1 MKKKKGYLSGAG
13 ILAAAV
19 VFAKVLGAAY
29 RIPLANMIGAEGMG
43 LYQFVYP
50 VFALLLTLSSGS
62 VPTAVSISVSELVS
76 QNREEE
82 AKKFFSTALK
92 ISLLIGLGGSLL
104 LASIAYPVSLLQ
116 SKEAFLG
123 YLTISPAVLIV
134 TLVSAFRGWFTGH
147 GDLLPSSLSQLTEGV
162 VKIGVGLL
170 LTHLLLPYGL
180 PFAVVG
186 ALAGVTTSE
195 LVTLLIMAIIYRKK
209 HKNFLFVSLREEKPR
224 LQKLGKIMLPL
235 ILCGMILPLSQFID
249 SLLIVNLLKLSG
261 SESATA
267 DYGVWTGMVSPLI
280 NLPVMVCISL
290 GIAVTPQMVESRTQ
304 GDVEMILKKS
314 DTSVKLTFFLGIPFM
329 IVYLIM
335 AEKILGLLYPGVVGA
350 RLTTAAVLLRIN
362 AVSVLGL
369 SLFQIYSA
377 MLQGLERIKV
387 PVKIMALSMTVKLLL
402 SLILTPLFGIVG
414 AAIASTA
421 GNLLAG
427 CWITV
432 YFVHFTRLEKR
443 LIKNVSLIVLCGAI
457 MGMLI
462 FLTNEMQSSIVG
474 VALVGI
480 AAAILYFVAVLVFG
494 VFSQEEWKAMPLSGL
509 FTKLD
514 KKINGG

>member
-195 LVTLLIMAIIYRKK
+195 LVTLK
-209 HKNFLFVSLREEKPR
+209 
-224 LQKLGKIMLPL
+224 
-235 ILCGMILPLSQFID
+235 
-249 SLLIVNLLKLSG
+249 
-261 SESATA
+261 
-267 DYGVWTGMVSPLI
+267 
-280 NLPVMVCISL
+280 
-290 GIAVTPQMVESRTQ
+290 
-304 GDVEMILKKS
+304 
-314 DTSVKLTFFLGIPFM
+314 
-329 IVYLIM
+329 
-335 AEKILGLLYPGVVGA
+335 
-350 RLTTAAVLLRIN
+350 
-362 AVSVLGL
+362 
-369 SLFQIYSA
+369 
-377 MLQGLERIKV
+377 
-387 PVKIMALSMTVKLLL
+387 
-402 SLILTPLFGIVG
+402 
-414 AAIASTA
+414 
-421 GNLLAG
+421 
-427 CWITV
+427 
-432 YFVHFTRLEKR
+432 
-443 LIKNVSLIVLCGAI
+443 
-457 MGMLI
+457 
-462 FLTNEMQSSIVG
+462 
-474 VALVGI
+474 
-480 AAAILYFVAVLVFG
+480 
-494 VFSQEEWKAMPLSGL
+494 
-509 FTKLD
+509 
-514 KKINGG
+514 